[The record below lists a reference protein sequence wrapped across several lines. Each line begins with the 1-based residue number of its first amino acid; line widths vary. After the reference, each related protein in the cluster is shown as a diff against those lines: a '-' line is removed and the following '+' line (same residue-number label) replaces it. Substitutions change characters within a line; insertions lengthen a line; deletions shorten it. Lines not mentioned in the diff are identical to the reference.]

1 MLRVEFFKVLI
12 LHRKLS
18 MICLI
23 RWVNISKYFE
33 NCSYVDMNAI
43 GFTDLSHLILNV
55 NVTVIFFFSSPKSAF
70 YQKRYHISILL
81 YFFW

>member
-43 GFTDLSHLILNV
+43 GFTDLSHLI
-55 NVTVIFFFSSPKSAF
+55 
-70 YQKRYHISILL
+70 
-81 YFFW
+81 